1 MKETARLR
9 EDRILLDLIGDKWT
23 ILVLGSLCDHQGNRR
38 FNAIRRDIPGIS
50 QKSLTQCLRRLER
63 NGLIERLITATAPPG
78 VEYRFTALGY
88 TLDAPVASLLNWTGT
103 YANAV
108 REAQA
113 KFDADQSEKS
123 GDDSAKELTAM
134 AEATGHNG

>member
-1 MKETARLR
+1 MATNKTAQLR

-63 NGLIERLITATAPPG
+63 NGLIERRVTTTAPPG
-78 VEYRFTALGY
+78 VEYRFTPLGY
-88 TLDAPVASLLNWTGT
+88 TLDVPVASLLNWTGT

-113 KFDADQSEKS
+113 TFDAQRFE
-123 GDDSAKELTAM
+123 ELEEDEIDTHA
-134 AEATGHNG
+134 